1 MPDIAYVN
9 GKWSLLKEAQ
19 ISILDRGLLFGDSV
33 YEVLRASGFNIIG
46 LEEHLERLHRSLQE
60 IFIKGI
66 KTEEIKSLLYEALE
80 RAGYSESFL
89 YLQITRGIAAY
100 RSHLWDPYLKPSIL
114 LIVTEHQPH
123 PPEFYERG
131 VKIITVPE
139 TRWQRRDIKSTNLL
153 PNVLAKHQAD
163 KKGAYE
169 ALFVEPDG
177 RINEGASTNIFLL
190 QQGTLLTPPVDHC
203 LLPGVTRQIL
213 IKKILPSMK
222 IPVEE
227 RDCLLEDLY
236 TAAEAFLAGT
246 TTEIV
251 GIVEVDGRPIG
262 TGCVG
267 PLTRKIH
274 QAYRD
279 QVSSKK

>member
-9 GKWSLLKEAQ
+9 GKWSLLREAQ
-19 ISILDRGLLFGDSV
+19 ISVLDRGLLFGDSV
-33 YEVLRASGFNIIG
+33 YEVLRASGSQIIG
-46 LEEHLERLHRSLQE
+46 LEEHLERLQRSLQE
-60 IFIKGI
+60 IFIEGI
-66 KTEEIKSLLYEALE
+66 KGEEIEPLLYEALE
-80 RAGYSESFL
+80 RAGYSESLL
-89 YLQITRGIAAY
+89 YLQITRGIAY
-100 RSHLWDPYLKPSIL
+100 RSHLWAPHLKPSL
-114 LIVTEHQPH
+114 LITVTEHQPY

-139 TRWQRRDIKSTNLL
+139 IRWRRRDIKSTNLL

-177 RINEGASTNIFLL
+177 YINEGASTNIFLL
-190 QQGTLLTPPVDHC
+190 RQGTLITPPVDHR

-213 IKKILPSMK
+213 IKKVLPSLN

-227 RDCLLEDLY
+227 RNCLLEDLY
-236 TAAEAFLAGT
+236 TAEEAFLTGT

-251 GIVEVDGRPIG
+251 GIVEADGHPIG
-262 TGCVG
+262 SGRVG

-279 QVSSKK
+279 KVSPEG